1 MDRSQYRG
9 LEGFGEACMHGTG
22 LLAFTFHCLEIVK
35 TAFAGD
41 LALELLEPI
50 EGHAS
55 SIRPI
60 RER

>member
-1 MDRSQYRG
+1 
-9 LEGFGEACMHGTG
+9 MHGTG